1 MKRLPK
7 VRAAFAVLSAA
18 GLLGLAPHARAQT
31 ATAPTATVTTAP
43 TVATAPTGAVISA
56 RPGERPPRAL
66 PETSAGGVRLSLDEA
81 VALAVANNQDLDVSV
96 NTAEASRY
104 ILLSNWGIFDPLA
117 EASILRSHTE
127 TPATSNLVGAAV
139 STRDSTDFSTRIT
152 QLAPTGGTFSLGFTV
167 DRTSQN
173 SSFFFV
179 NPAYTS
185 GLTFSFDQPLLRNF
199 GRDTTTWLI
208 RTARNS
214 RDATYQNFVRSVQ
227 GTVNSVELAYWD
239 LVYAL
244 RNLEVKKES
253 RSLSAELNRITKIKI
268 DVGSL
273 APIDIV
279 QTEVGIATA
288 EQEIIIAEG
297 LIGDAQDRLKRLLNF
312 DPSKWNVTIVPVD
325 ELRAEQPGVEVE
337 EGLKRALVA
346 RPEILATQYGVDN
359 DRIRYEYWRNQ
370 TRPALDLVGSYGF
383 AGLGGTTTLRD
394 EMGNIISRS
403 RGDLGDSLQQITDR
417 DFKNWSIGLNF
428 SYPIL
433 NRRAKGQRGAALY
446 SWEASKANL
455 GAVEQN
461 VMLEVRSAARDIE
474 TARRSTVA
482 AQKARGLAERNLDA
496 ERKKFDNGMTTS
508 FQVLQITNN
517 LSAARTIELQ
527 SLAVYRKALS
537 QYHYAIA
544 DILDWKGIRIED
556 LPEFAPP
563 PAESLAPRPLPP
575 TPPPAAQ

>member
-7 VRAAFAVLSAA
+7 VRAAHAVLLAA
-18 GLLGLAPHARAQT
+18 GLLGLATH
-31 ATAPTATVTTAP
+31 ATAQ
-43 TVATAPTGAVISA
+43 TGAVISA
-56 RPGERPPRAL
+56 RPGERPPKAL
-66 PETSAGGVRLSLDEA
+66 PEAGPEGFRLSLDEA
-81 VALAVANNQDLDVSV
+81 VALAVANNQDLNVSV

-104 ILLSNWGIFDPLA
+104 VLFSNMGIFDPLA
-117 EASILRSHTE
+117 EASLLRSHTE
-127 TPATSNLVGAAV
+127 TPATSQLVGANV
-139 STRDSTDFSTRIT
+139 STRDATDFSTRIT
-152 QLAPTGGTFSLGFTV
+152 QLAPTGGVFSLGLAV

-173 SSFFFV
+173 STFFFV

-185 GLTFSFDQPLLRNF
+185 GLTFSFSQPLLRNF
-199 GRDTTTWLI
+199 GRDSTTWLI
-208 RTARNS
+208 RTSRNS
-214 RDATYQNFVRSVQ
+214 RDASYQTFVRSVQ
-227 GTVNSVELAYWD
+227 GTVNAVEQAYWD
-239 LVYAL
+239 LIYAL
-244 RNLEVKKES
+244 RNLEVKKEA
-253 RSLSAELNRITKIKI
+253 RTLSAELNRITKIKI

-312 DPSKWNVTIVPVD
+312 DPAKWATPIVPTD
-325 ELRAEQPGVEVE
+325 ELRAEQPAVAVED
-337 EGLKRALVA
+337 GLKRALVE
-346 RPEILATQYGVDN
+346 RPEILATQYNVDS
-359 DRIRYEYWRNQ
+359 DRIRYEFWRNQ
-370 TRPALDLVGSYGF
+370 TRPALDLVGSYGYS
-383 AGLGGTTTLRD
+383 GLGGTTTLRD
-394 EMGNIISRS
+394 EMGNIISRT
-403 RGDLGDSLQQITDR
+403 RGDVGDSLQQIIDR

-433 NRRAKGQRGAALY
+433 NRRARGQRGAALY
-446 SWEASKANL
+446 TWEASKANL
-455 GAVEQN
+455 GALEQN
-461 VMLEVRSAARDIE
+461 VMLEVRAAARDIE

-496 ERKKFDNGMTTS
+496 ERKKFENGMTTS
-508 FQVLQITNN
+508 FQVLQITND

-537 QYHYAIA
+537 SYHYAVA
-544 DILDWKGIRIED
+544 DILEWKGIKIED

-563 PAESLAPRPLPP
+563 PAESLTPRPLTP

>member
-7 VRAAFAVLSAA
+7 VRAAFAVTLAA
-18 GLLGLAPHARAQT
+18 GLLGLAPE
-31 ATAPTATVTTAP
+31 ATAQ
-43 TVATAPTGAVISA
+43 TGAVISA

-66 PETSAGGVRLSLDEA
+66 PEGGAEGFRLSLEEA
-81 VALAVANNQDLDVSV
+81 VALAVANNQDLNVSV

-104 ILLSNWGIFDPLA
+104 VLFSNMGIFDPLA

-127 TPATSNLVGAAV
+127 TPASSQLVGADV
-139 STRDSTDFSTRIT
+139 STRDSTDFSTRVT
-152 QLAPTGGTFSLGFTV
+152 QLAPTGGVFSLGLAV
-167 DRTSQN
+167 NRTSQN
-173 SSFFFV
+173 STFFFV

-185 GLTFSFDQPLLRNF
+185 GLTFSFNQPLLRNF

-208 RTARNS
+208 RTSRNS

-227 GTVNSVELAYWD
+227 GTVNAVEQAYWD

-244 RNLEVKKES
+244 RNLEVKKEA
-253 RSLSAELNRITKIKI
+253 RTLSAELNRITRIKI

-312 DPSKWNVTIVPVD
+312 DPSKWNAPIIPTD
-325 ELRAEQPGVEVE
+325 ELQAEQPGVTVE
-337 EGLKRALVA
+337 DGLKTALVT
-346 RPEILATQYGVDN
+346 RPEILATQYNVDS

-370 TRPALDLVGSYGF
+370 TRPALDLVGSYGYS
-383 AGLGGTTTLRD
+383 GLGGTTTLRD

-403 RGDLGDSLQQITDR
+403 RGDVADSLQQIIDR

-433 NRRAKGQRGAALY
+433 NRRARGQRGAALY
-446 SWEASKANL
+446 TWEASKATL
-455 GAVEQN
+455 GAIEQN
-461 VMLEVRSAARDIE
+461 VMVEVRAAAREIE

-482 AQKARGLAERNLDA
+482 AQKSRELAERNLDA
-496 ERKKFDNGMTTS
+496 ERKKFENGMTTS
-508 FQVLQITNN
+508 FQVLEITND

-537 QYHYAIA
+537 EYHYAIA

-556 LPEFAPP
+556 LPEFKPP
-563 PAESLAPRPLPP
+563 PPESLTPRALPP
-575 TPPPAAQ
+575 APPPAAQ

>member
-7 VRAAFAVLSAA
+7 VRAAHAVLLAA
-18 GLLGLAPHARAQT
+18 GLLGLATH
-31 ATAPTATVTTAP
+31 ATAQ
-43 TVATAPTGAVISA
+43 TGAVISA
-56 RPGERPPRAL
+56 RPGERPPKAL
-66 PETSAGGVRLSLDEA
+66 PEAGPEGFRLSLDEA
-81 VALAVANNQDLDVSV
+81 VALAVANNQDLNVSV

-104 ILLSNWGIFDPLA
+104 VLFSNMGIFDPLA
-117 EASILRSHTE
+117 EASLLRSHTE
-127 TPATSNLVGAAV
+127 TPATSQLVGANV
-139 STRDSTDFSTRIT
+139 STRDATDFSTRIT
-152 QLAPTGGTFSLGFTV
+152 QLAPTGGVFSLGLAV

-173 SSFFFV
+173 STFFFV

-185 GLTFSFDQPLLRNF
+185 GLTFSFSQPLLRNF
-199 GRDTTTWLI
+199 GRDSTTWLI
-208 RTARNS
+208 RTSRNS
-214 RDATYQNFVRSVQ
+214 RDASYQTFVRSVQ
-227 GTVNSVELAYWD
+227 GTVNAVEQAYWD
-239 LVYAL
+239 LIYAL
-244 RNLEVKKES
+244 RNLEVKKEA
-253 RSLSAELNRITKIKI
+253 RTLSAELNRITKIKI

-312 DPSKWNVTIVPVD
+312 DPAKWATPIVPTD
-325 ELRAEQPGVEVE
+325 ELRAEQPAVAVED
-337 EGLKRALVA
+337 GLKRALVE
-346 RPEILATQYGVDN
+346 RPEILATQYNVDS
-359 DRIRYEYWRNQ
+359 DRIRYEFWRNQ
-370 TRPALDLVGSYGF
+370 TRPALDLVGSYGYS
-383 AGLGGTTTLRD
+383 GLGGTTTLRD
-394 EMGNIISRS
+394 EMGNIISRT
-403 RGDLGDSLQQITDR
+403 RGDVGDSLQQITDR

-433 NRRAKGQRGAALY
+433 NRRARGQRGAALY
-446 SWEASKANL
+446 TWEASKASLNAL
-455 GAVEQN
+455 EQN
-461 VMLEVRSAARDIE
+461 ILLEVRAAARDIE

-496 ERKKFDNGMTTS
+496 ERKKFENGMTTS
-508 FQVLQITNN
+508 FQVLQITND

-537 QYHYAIA
+537 SYHYAVA
-544 DILDWKGIRIED
+544 DILEWKGIKIED

-563 PAESLAPRPLPP
+563 PAESLTPRPLTP

>member
-7 VRAAFAVLSAA
+7 FRAALAVLGAA
-18 GLLGLAPHARAQT
+18 GLLGLAPL
-31 ATAPTATVTTAP
+31 ATAQ
-43 TVATAPTGAVISA
+43 TGAVISA
-56 RPGERPPRAL
+56 RPGERPHRAV
-66 PETSAGGVRLSLDEA
+66 PEASAEGVRLSLEEA
-81 VALAVANNQDLDVSV
+81 IALAVANNQDLNVSV

-104 ILLSNWGIFDPLA
+104 VLFSNLGIFDPVA
-117 EASILRSHTE
+117 EASLVRAHAES
-127 TPATSNLVGAAV
+127 PAASSLIGAEV
-139 STRDSTDFSTRIT
+139 STRDTTSFSTRVT
-152 QLAPTGGTFSLGFTV
+152 QLAPTGGTFSLGLAI
-167 DRTSQN
+167 DRTAQN

-179 NPAYTS
+179 NPAYNS
-185 GLTFSFDQPLLRNF
+185 GLTFSFSQPLLRNF

-214 RDATYQNFVRSVQ
+214 RDATYQTFVRSVQ
-227 GTVNSVELAYWD
+227 GTVDAVEQAYWD

-244 RNLEVKKES
+244 RNLEVKKEA
-253 RSLSAELNRITKIKI
+253 RTLSAELNRITKIKI

-312 DPSKWNVTIVPVD
+312 DPSKWNVAIVPTD
-325 ELRAEQPGVEVE
+325 ELRAEQPGVTVE
-337 EGLKRALVA
+337 DGIKRALVE

-370 TRPALDLVGSYGF
+370 TRPQLDLVGSYGY

-394 EMGNIISRS
+394 EMGNIISRT
-403 RGDLGDSLQQITDR
+403 RGDVWDSLQQITDR

-433 NRRAKGQRGAALY
+433 NRRARGQRGAALY
-446 SWEASKANL
+446 TWESSKANL
-455 GAVEQN
+455 GAIEQN
-461 VMLEVRSAARDIE
+461 VIVEVRAAARAIQ
-474 TARRSTVA
+474 TAQRSTVA
-482 AQKARGLAERNLDA
+482 AQKARELAERNLDA
-496 ERKKFDNGMTTS
+496 ERKKYENGMTTS
-508 FQVLQITNN
+508 FQVLQITND

-537 QYHYAIA
+537 SYHFAVA
-544 DILDWKGIRIED
+544 DILEWKGIRIDD
-556 LPEFAPP
+556 LPEFTPP
-563 PAESLAPRPLPP
+563 PAESLTPRPLPP
-575 TPPPAAQ
+575 APPPAAQ